1 MTSQSAT
8 KVQQEVTAAMDKA
21 LHHLQDVLKGVRTGR
36 ASAALVDNI
45 RVDYYG
51 AMTPLN
57 QVAAISVPE
66 ARQIMIKPFDMS
78 VLNEISRAIL
88 KSDLG
93 ITPQSD
99 GKVLRLQMPA
109 LSGEQRQKYAAKV
122 KEMCE
127 EARVAM
133 RNARRDANKHADAEM
148 KGGGLTEDEH
158 KRLLDKVQEV
168 LKDFE
173 KKLDALQAAK
183 TKEIIEV

>member
-1 MTSQSAT
+1 MTSQSHT
-8 KVQQEVTAAMDKA
+8 KVQREAAAAMEKS
-21 LHHLQDVLKGVRTGR
+21 LHHLQEILKGVRTGR
-36 ASAALVDNI
+36 ASPALVDNI

-51 AMTPLN
+51 TPTPLN
-57 QVAAISVPE
+57 QMAAISTPE

-78 VLNEISRAIL
+78 ALGEISKAIL

-99 GKVLRLQMPA
+99 GKVLRLQLPA

-133 RNARRDANKHADAEM
+133 RNARRDANKHADAEH
-148 KGGGLTEDEH
+148 KGGSLTEDEH
-158 KRLLDKVQEV
+158 KRLLEHIQET
-168 LKDFE
+168 LKEYE
-173 KKLDALQAAK
+173 KKLDAVQAAK
-183 TKEIIEV
+183 TKEITEV